1 MKRVLFLCIGNS
13 CRSPMAEAFARA
25 YGSDVMEPLS
35 AGLAPAYIIQ
45 PLTKQV
51 MEAKNISLE
60 GLYAK
65 DLGAI
70 DLTTVDLIVNMS
82 NRPLPPGIPVEV
94 REWRVE
100 DPIGQDEETFIA
112 VRDQIERLV
121 MGLILDLRRAKRP
134 AKRAPSLRT
143 LLRGSGTDV

>member
-1 MKRVLFLCIGNS
+1 
-13 CRSPMAEAFARA
+13 MAEAFARA

-60 GLYAK
+60 GQSAK

-82 NRPLPPGIPVEV
+82 NRPLPPGIPAEV
-94 REWRVE
+94 REWRIE
-100 DPIGQDEETFIA
+100 DPIGKDEETYIA

-121 MGLILDLRRAKRP
+121 MGLILELRRAKRP
-134 AKRAPSLRT
+134 ARRAPSLRT
-143 LLRGSGTDV
+143 LLRGSGTEV

>member
-1 MKRVLFLCIGNS
+1 
-13 CRSPMAEAFARA
+13 MAEAFARA
-25 YGSDVMEPLS
+25 YGADVLEPLS

-45 PLTKQV
+45 PLTKKV

-60 GLYAK
+60 GQHAK

-70 DLTTVDLIVNMS
+70 DLNTIDLIVNLS

-94 REWRVE
+94 RNWRVE
-100 DPIGQDEETFIA
+100 DPIGQDEETYIA
-112 VRDQIERLV
+112 VRDEIERLV

-134 AKRAPSLRT
+134 AKRASLRS
-143 LLRGSGTDV
+143 LLGGNETES

>member
-1 MKRVLFLCIGNS
+1 
-13 CRSPMAEAFARA
+13 MAEAFART

-35 AGLAPAYIIQ
+35 AGLAPADIIQ
-45 PLTKQV
+45 PLTKHV

-60 GLYAK
+60 GQYAK
-65 DLGAI
+65 DLSSI
-70 DLTTVDLIVNMS
+70 DLRNIDLIVNMS
-82 NRPLPPGIPVEV
+82 NRALPANTPVEV
-94 REWRVE
+94 REWHLE
-100 DPIGQDEETFIA
+100 DPIGKDEETYIA

-143 LLRGSGTDV
+143 LLRGSGTEPS

>member
-1 MKRVLFLCIGNS
+1 
-13 CRSPMAEAFARA
+13 MAEAFARA

-100 DPIGQDEETFIA
+100 DPIGQDEETYIA

>member
-100 DPIGQDEETFIA
+100 DPIGQDEETYIA